1 MKKNKKLDKNPEI
14 LNEVTELIE
23 PSDFKGLPQV
33 TNPVTFGP
41 NGPTPDGLY
50 SESIFGQSLKD
61 QSTKFAYIELGTII
75 VAPDVFNNLNRLDPL
90 FKKIIDPTM
99 NTKAVLASGMLQE
112 SENGKRGAG
121 WLMSIWDQIDF
132 DKYQKPGLKDSSYQF
147 KALPKESIFLNKW
160 IVIPPLFRPFI
171 EERGIKK
178 EDEITG
184 FYKAIL
190 RLTKTEKGQNIY
202 LDKLLDTGSKS
213 ELIQAQVNK
222 LHDHL
227 INLIVKAEGLQEQKL
242 IGKRQDNVARLVA
255 NASPR
260 IPLHAVGTPWHYLL
274 GLFDKHVIAEIN
286 LSEQKEEIYKIL
298 DLPINTTPEEFG
310 QWFDYIARNVD
321 VFTASQDGEKKKKLL
336 IEILVNIFE
345 KNPKLS
351 IMLKRDPAWDKFS
364 YITLNPAVI
373 TTNAYHV
380 VTNSMMYKPLG
391 GDSFTTKV
399 CGIIMPIKNSNLIKK
414 ELPEAKAKSQI
425 NLIGKNHALTMKSMN
440 HYIEKLLKDSN
451 DRKTSSR

>member
-1 MKKNKKLDKNPEI
+1 MKEKIKKTQVIE
-14 LNEVTELIE
+14 EVTELID
-23 PSDFKGLPQV
+23 STDFKGLPQI
-33 TNPVTFGP
+33 TNPVTFDQK
-41 NGPTPDGLY
+41 GPTVDGLY
-50 SESIFGQSLKD
+50 SEVIFGQSLKD
-61 QSTKFAYIELGTII
+61 QSTKFAYIDLGTMI
-75 VAPDVFNNLNRLDPL
+75 VAPDVFYNLNRLDPI
-90 FKKIIDPTM
+90 FRKIVDPTM
-99 NTKAVLASGMLQE
+99 DTKANLVSGMLQE
-112 SENGKRGAG
+112 SPNGKRGVG
-121 WLMSIWDQIDF
+121 WLHSIWDQIDF

-147 KALPKESIFLNKW
+147 KELKKDQIFLTKY

-171 EERGIKK
+171 EDRGIKK

-184 FYKAIL
+184 FYKEIL
-190 RLTKTEKGQNIY
+190 RLTKTQKGQNIY

-213 ELIQAQVNK
+213 ELIQLKVNQ
-222 LHDHL
+222 LHDHVISL
-227 INLIVKAEGLQEQKL
+227 INKADGFQEQKL

-260 IPLHAVGTPWHYLL
+260 IPLHTVGVPWHYLL

-286 LSEQKEEIYKIL
+286 LSDQKEEIYKIL
-298 DLPINTTPEEFG
+298 ELPMNTTPEEFG
-310 QWFDYIARNVD
+310 QYFDHIARNVD
-321 VFTASQDGEKKKKLL
+321 VFTSSENGEKKKKLL

-345 KNPKLS
+345 KNPRLT

-364 YITLNPAVI
+364 YHALSPVII

-380 VTNSMMYKPLG
+380 VTNSMLYKPLG

-399 CGIIMPIKNSNLIKK
+399 CGMVMPLKQSCLIKK
-414 ELPEAKAKSQI
+414 EIPTLKAKAEI
-425 NLIGKNHALTMKSMN
+425 NLINKNQALTMKSMN